1 MYYKMVRYD
10 CPRCGYTTDRKG
22 NIDRHIDSKK
32 LCEPLL
38 SEVNPNDFRSI
49 ILREDNT
56 NDIIKRL
63 MDDSNNISQTVSKT
77 VSNSENI
84 KSVSNSIDN
93 SINNSTINMN
103 THNTNNITITLTS
116 CDEPELNYITEE
128 DANKCLKSLKTS
140 MLEMA
145 KKIYFNPNHPEN
157 HNVYKT
163 NMKNKIIKYFKDNK
177 WNVGDQDVVINTM
190 VENIRDALEN
200 GEKDMVDDLS
210 HKYDNDEDFKNRI
223 DRSLLIECYNNKPK
237 GQLLSGSLNNLG
249 SS

>member
-1 MYYKMVRYD
+1 MQKMRDLLKEIKYLFNSNMVRYD
-10 CPRCGYTTDRKG
+10 CPRCGYTTNRKSD
-22 NIDRHIDSKK
+22 IVRHLASKK
-32 LCEPLL
+32 ICKPLL
-38 SEVNPNDFRSI
+38 LEVNPNDYKSI
-49 ILREDNT
+49 IFREDNT
-56 NDIIKRL
+56 NDVIKKIIGNKHTYK
-63 MDDSNNISQTVSKT
+63 NNKKT
-77 VSNSENI
+77 TAIDENI
-84 KSVSNSIDN
+84 KSVVNSVDN

-103 THNTNNITITLTS
+103 THITNNITINLTS
-116 CDEPELNYITEE
+116 CDEPELNYITEG

-200 GEKDMVDDLS
+200 GEKSIVDDLS
-210 HKYDNDEDFKNRI
+210 YKYDNDEDFKNRI

-237 GQLLSGSLNNLG
+237 I
-249 SS
+249 